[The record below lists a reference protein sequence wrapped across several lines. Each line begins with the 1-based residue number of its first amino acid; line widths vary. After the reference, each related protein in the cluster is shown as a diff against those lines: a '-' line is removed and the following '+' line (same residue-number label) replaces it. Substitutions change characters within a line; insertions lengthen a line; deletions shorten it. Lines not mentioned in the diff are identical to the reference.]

1 MKEYDFVIVGG
12 GLFGSYAAVYLSQKG
27 YSVCILE
34 KEKELFQKAS
44 TVNQARIHSGY
55 HYPRSIA
62 TAQIS
67 EEYKERFIKG
77 HAKFIN
83 DQFTHFYAIDKFNSM
98 TDAAQFERF
107 CDYLKIPCKRILEH
121 DSIKL
126 DRLESL
132 FETKEYSFDGS
143 QIAKF
148 YQSKLEQSKNI
159 EINKGIEIKTVNAF
173 NDFWEIEIQNIDN
186 QLITK
191 IKTNKVISASYAGTN
206 GVLNKFGQKEINL
219 IHEITEIAMA
229 EVIGFG
235 SAGLTIMDGP
245 FTSLMP
251 FGLSEKYSLS
261 SVSYTPHEVSKNN
274 QPTFSCQ
281 QKTTH
286 CRPDF
291 PSICNTCIARPQTN
305 FAKMEHQIRHYLKD
319 KVKLKYTGSKFT
331 IKSKLKAS
339 HIDDGRPT
347 HVVHLQEKPSF
358 YCIFAGKINSIY
370 EIEKVVG

>member
-1 MKEYDFVIVGG
+1 MREYDFVIVGG

-27 YSVCILE
+27 FSVCILE

-67 EEYKERFIKG
+67 EEYKARFIKD
-77 HAKFIN
+77 HAEFIN
-83 DQFTHFYAIDKFNSM
+83 DKFTHFYAIDKFNSM

-107 CDYLKIPCKRILEH
+107 CNYLKIPCKRILEH

-126 DRLESL
+126 NRLESL

-148 YQSKLEQSKNI
+148 YQSKLEQAKNI
-159 EINKGIEIKTVNAF
+159 EIKKRIEVKAANPF
-173 NDFWEIEIQNIDN
+173 NEFWEIEIQDIDN
-186 QLITK
+186 QLVTR

-206 GVLNKFGQKEINL
+206 GILNIFGQKEINL
-219 IHEITEIAMA
+219 IHEITEIALA
-229 EVIGFG
+229 EVSGFG
-235 SAGLTIMDGP
+235 AAGLTVMDGP
-245 FTSLMP
+245 FTSMMP
-251 FGLSEKYSLS
+251 FGLSGKYSLS
-261 SVSYTPHEVSKNN
+261 SVSYTPHEISKNN

-281 QKTTH
+281 LKVKS

-291 PSICNTCIARPQTN
+291 PSICDTCIAKPKTN
-305 FAKMEHQIRHYLKD
+305 FAKMEHQIQHYLKE
-319 KVKLKYTGSKFT
+319 KVELKYAGSKFT

-339 HIDDGRPT
+339 YIDDGRPT
-347 HVVHLQEKPSF
+347 HVVKLQENPSF

-370 EIEKVVG
+370 EIEKVV

>member
-1 MKEYDFVIVGG
+1 VKEFDFVIVGG
-12 GLFGSYAAVYLSQKG
+12 GLFGSYTAVYLSQKG
-27 YSVCILE
+27 FSVCILE
-34 KEKELFQKAS
+34 KENQLFQKAS

-67 EEYKERFIKG
+67 EEYKERFIKD
-77 HAKFIN
+77 HAQFIN

-107 CDYLKIPCKRILEH
+107 CQYLKIPCKRIFEH

-143 QIAKF
+143 QIAQF
-148 YQSKLEQSKNI
+148 YLSKLKQSKSI
-159 EINKGIEIKTVNAF
+159 EIEKGVEIKATNSF
-173 NDFWEIEIQNIDN
+173 GDYWEIEFQNIDN
-186 QLITK
+186 QKITK
-191 IKTNKVISASYAGTN
+191 IKTNKVIAASYAGTN
-206 GVLNKFGQKEINL
+206 GVLNIFKQKEINL
-219 IHEITEIAMA
+219 IHEITEIAIA
-229 EVIGFG
+229 KVNGFG
-235 SAGLTIMDGP
+235 AAGLTVMDGP

-251 FGLSEKYSLS
+251 FGLSGKYSLS

-281 QKTTH
+281 QKVET

-291 PSICNTCIARPQTN
+291 PSNCNTCLAKPKTN
-305 FAKMEHQIRHYLKD
+305 FAKMEHQIRHYLKE
-319 KVKLKYTGSKFT
+319 KVALEYVDSKFT

-339 HIDDGRPT
+339 YIDDGRPT
-347 HVVHLQEKPSF
+347 HVVKLQENPSF

-370 EIEKVVG
+370 EIEKVV